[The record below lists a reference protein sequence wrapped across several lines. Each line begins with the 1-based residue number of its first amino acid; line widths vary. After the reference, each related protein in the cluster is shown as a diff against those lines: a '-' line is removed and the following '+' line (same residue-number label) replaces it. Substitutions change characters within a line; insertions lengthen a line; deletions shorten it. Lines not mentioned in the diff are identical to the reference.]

1 MSLSAWSKHLL
12 RQLTTSFSSFLC
24 RQQYPPSYFIRR
36 NNSICNVITLAHTL
50 TLLIPIKFLGE
61 YLRIDSLYHYLTFK
75 LKFLFFLLN
84 LLVHASN
91 LISLKAFV
99 SISASC
105 FVVLIKSTWTIFS
118 STLSH
123 IKCQFVSKCFV
134 LSWKTRFLDSLMA
147 F

>member
-1 MSLSAWSKHLL
+1 MSLLAWSKHLL
-12 RQLTTSFSSFLC
+12 RHLTTSFSSFLC
-24 RQQYPPSYFIRR
+24 RQQYPPSHFIRR

-50 TLLIPIKFLGE
+50 TLLIQIKFWGD

-75 LKFLFFLLN
+75 LNFFSLLN
-84 LLVHASN
+84 LLLHALN
-91 LISLKAFV
+91 LNSLKAFV
-99 SISASC
+99 SISVSC

-118 STLSH
+118 STLSR

-134 LSWKTRFLDSLMA
+134 LSWKTKFLESLMA